1 MQDHGFVPPYGSNY
15 LLIINFLYAYIKT
28 STLKDILSN
37 WDTADINDRRRTQH
51 TEDQHGLMKLAQVTL
66 YWTHGDFDFWQFDKR
81 NSFFF
86 QVGRM
91 KFLKTILTGS
101 PALSFS
107 LPDPACSWS
116 RLSPAH
122 FYDRSHW
129 PRACNRLL
137 CISLPIYH
145 LITNMC
151 L

>member
-66 YWTHGDFDFWQFDKR
+66 YWTHVDFDIWQFDKR

-91 KFLKTILTGS
+91 KFLKQFLQALPPS
-101 PALSFS
+101 PFHSRIPLAA
-107 LPDPACSWS
+107 DPACRPLTFMIVLTGREPVTGYYASHC
-116 RLSPAH
+116 LST
-122 FYDRSHW
+122 
-129 PRACNRLL
+129 
-137 CISLPIYH
+137 IS
-145 LITNMC
+145 
-151 L
+151 